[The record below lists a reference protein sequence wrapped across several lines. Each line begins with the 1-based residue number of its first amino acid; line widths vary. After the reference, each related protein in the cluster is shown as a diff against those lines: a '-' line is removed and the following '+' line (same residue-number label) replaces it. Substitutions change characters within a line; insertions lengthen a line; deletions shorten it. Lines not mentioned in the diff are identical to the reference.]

1 MRSEKVVF
9 FLFFGFL
16 AAAGLEAQDATTLDF
31 DAVDASHGRVVAIG
45 YLAKFGLTLAD
56 VTPGTLVVIDNAKNF
71 YEGRALAASSQPN
84 VLTQINSNDPVS
96 YTLKLAKPAKLVKFT
111 RPALLAGPTGIT
123 FPEWRAEAYNEK
135 GELLSDVG
143 EPLGSGAAYYSN
155 VPARTFTL
163 KGPDIRAVKFRSNNW
178 HFAAFSAL
186 VIDDLV
192 LVLP

>member
-1 MRSEKVVF
+1 MKSKNVCF
-9 FLFFGFL
+9 ASLFCLL
-16 AAAGLEAQDATTLDF
+16 AAAARAQTSAAIDF
-31 DAVDASHGRVVAIG
+31 DEVNAAHGRVIASG
-45 YLAKFGLTLAD
+45 YLSKHGVALSG

-71 YEGRALAASSQPN
+71 YEGRALTASSAPN

-96 YTLKLAKPAKLVKFT
+96 YTLDFAAPVRAVRFT

-123 FPEWRAEAYNEK
+123 FPQWRAEAYNER
-135 GELLSDVG
+135 GSLLAAAG

-155 VPARTFTL
+155 VPAKTFTL
-163 KGPDIRAVKFRSNNW
+163 HGPGIKAVKFSSNNM

-192 LVLP
+192 LLGP